1 MPNASVPLRNS
12 YDCRDTFRWASSWSL
27 TCLSLLR
34 LMATTGHLF
43 EEAIATCHSLGIAGK
58 VAGNFHWVTSAV
70 CTCWSAMRTHSCIL
84 SSTVPSLLSPALD
97 RRGTFVECITAD
109 AVLQHGPTADTCDGV
124 ENQMLVQIDLLRYWK
139 ECTHLLE
146 CLSGKLKLAIT
157 GFMLLVLI
165 TTHPFHP
172 DRHER

>member
-1 MPNASVPLRNS
+1 MCAVGLQHIFAGLKRTRDQKSTCSFVLYRTWIPGERRRGICAVECVAAHLRG
-12 YDCRDTFRWASSWSL
+12 C
-27 TCLSLLR
+27 
-34 LMATTGHLF
+34 
-43 EEAIATCHSLGIAGK
+43 K
-58 VAGNFHWVTSAV
+58 FHWVTSAV

-97 RRGTFVECITAD
+97 RRGTFVECITAV

-146 CLSGKLKLAIT
+146 CLSGQLKLAIT
-157 GFMLLVLI
+157 GFMLLVLM